1 MLDQAGAQN
10 SDAIYVESYEWE
22 RDGKEVRTVNLLR
35 LDTVNG
41 VVQTVQRPGK
51 VTGWLLDH
59 KGEPRLASGSEKG

>member
-1 MLDQAGAQN
+1 
-10 SDAIYVESYEWE
+10 
-22 RDGKEVRTVNLLR
+22 VRTVNLLR